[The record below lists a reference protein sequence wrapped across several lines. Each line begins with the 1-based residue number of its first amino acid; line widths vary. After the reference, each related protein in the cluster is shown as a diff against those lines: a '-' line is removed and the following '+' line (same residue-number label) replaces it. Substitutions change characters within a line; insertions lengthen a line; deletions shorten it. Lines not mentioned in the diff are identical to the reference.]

1 MARADE
7 QPTERCVSP
16 TMRTVPLPLANS
28 PAQVRARL
36 HVRRE
41 SHKVH
46 FPGALSLWH
55 LASMD
60 APTVAVVWALAFAW
74 AGGLRLPAWVPV
86 MLAMGTWTVYIG
98 DRLLD
103 ARTGLRTGAADRL
116 RERHFFH
123 WRQRKALLP
132 LALATGGTAAAIILL
147 RMPVAIRERN
157 VVLGAAALAYF
168 SGVHAPGG
176 RWLQRLPKELLVGVL
191 FAAGCALPTL
201 TRLRLMGNAW
211 EDLAPLLVA
220 ATAFAALAW
229 LNCHAIERWES
240 DVVDDASK
248 VWKAAAM
255 LALTTL
261 GLALLMA
268 GIDAHRIALL
278 LLCAAGSALLT
289 GGLDRMRG
297 RLAPLAL
304 RTAADLVLLT
314 PLVCLLR

>member
-1 MARADE
+1 MRAG
-7 QPTERCVSP
+7 
-16 TMRTVPLPLANS
+16 LP
-28 PAQVRARL
+28 
-36 HVRRE
+36 VRRE
-41 SHKVH
+41 SHSIH
-46 FPGALSLWH
+46 FPGALRLWH

-86 MLAMGTWTVYIG
+86 LLALGTWTVYIG

-103 ARTGLRTGAADRL
+103 ARAGLRAGAEDRL
-116 RERHFFH
+116 RERHYFH
-123 WRQRKALLP
+123 WRQRKALIP
-132 LALATGGTAAAIILL
+132 FALATGGIAAAIILL

-157 VVLGAAALAYF
+157 AALGAAALVYF
-168 SGVHAPGG
+168 SGVHAPCG

-191 FAAGCALPTL
+191 FTAGCALPTL
-201 TRLRLMGNAW
+201 TRLRLMGRDWA
-211 EDLAPLLVA
+211 DLAPLLVA
-220 ATAFAALAW
+220 AAAFAALAW

-240 DVVDDASK
+240 DAAGQASR
-248 VWKAAAM
+248 VWKAAVM
-255 LALTTL
+255 LALATMAMGVL
-261 GLALLMA
+261 LAGM
-268 GIDAHRIALL
+268 GAHRSALL
-278 LLCAAGSALLT
+278 LLCAAGGALLT